1 MSEIETP
8 GQGPRRFA
16 GDDGANLVE
25 YSMLIAL
32 IVVVC
37 LAAVQLFG
45 TAATRKMD
53 CASESIV
60 ELEEQASCAAGP

>member
-1 MSEIETP
+1 MNGIENDARP
-8 GQGPRRFA
+8 SRFA

-37 LAAVQLFG
+37 LSAVTFFG
-45 TAATRKMD
+45 DAATDKMD
-53 CASESIV
+53 CASDAIV
-60 ELEEQASCAAGP
+60 DQVGGVNC

>member
-1 MSEIETP
+1 MNEIETARP
-8 GQGPRRFA
+8 GPRRFA

-37 LAAVQLFG
+37 LAAVTAFG
-45 TAATRKMD
+45 DAATSKMD
-53 CASESIV
+53 CASDAIV
-60 ELEEQASCAAGP
+60 DQVGGVNC

>member
-8 GQGPRRFA
+8 RTGPRRFS

-32 IVVVC
+32 IVVIC
-37 LAAVQLFG
+37 LTAVQLFG
-45 TAATRKMD
+45 AAATQKMD
-53 CASESIV
+53 CASDSIV
-60 ELEEQASCAAGP
+60 ELEKQASCAGS